1 MTTPQ
6 IKSDITLVSSLD
18 ICIVAT
24 GNMVHRALEVSESL
38 KKEGISAGVI
48 YIYIYT
54 LPINEYIFVD
64 KVKDVAQIV
73 TLEEHT
79 LSGGLGSAVCEVLS
93 DHQLLKPVKQI
104 GMDLKTGYCYK
115 YGGRDNIQLLYNLDK
130 ESIVKTIMSQ
140 LKESYVC

>member
-1 MTTPQ
+1 M
-6 IKSDITLVSSLD
+6 
-18 ICIVAT
+18 
-24 GNMVHRALEVSESL
+24 N
-38 KKEGISAGVI
+38 
-48 YIYIYT
+48 
-54 LPINEYIFVD
+54 

-73 TLEEHT
+73 TLEKHT
-79 LSGGLGSAVCEVLS
+79 LPGGLGSAVCEVLS

-104 GMDLKTGYCYK
+104 GMDFKTGYCYK